1 MSEQTKKQKKG
12 KKGKKRWLIV
22 LAVLLVL
29 LAAFLFMLGSFR
41 GRSEQSAAGQSEAT
55 VSTGSISVTT
65 EGSGYVEAASTR
77 ALALEYDGKLE
88 TIYVEKGDEVT
99 VGQTL
104 ALYDRDALDSVI
116 ETKESELA
124 QINSSIAELDDT
136 GTSVISAPVG
146 GRVKRIYAS
155 EGDLVSQVMEN
166 YGGVAEI
173 SADAK
178 LKVEFD
184 CAEGNVS
191 EGDPVT
197 VEFDSWSVSGTVVS
211 SGDGKVC
218 VTIADDTEYK
228 VDTEAVVYGRSGT
241 RLGSGKLQ
249 SNHPYLVTFDYGTI
263 DEVNVTKET
272 LVSAGDTMFE
282 LTDVQYNDAYL
293 DLLSDR
299 EELVEELHDLKA
311 YQKNPVVVSEY
322 DGYIASLDVLEG
334 MPYEKGQQFCTIADT
349 QSLHL
354 KVEIDELDIDGVQP
368 GQTATVTFD
377 AFEDEEYEGVVE
389 KISGVG
395 TNSGGVTTYTVTIS
409 MDGNQ
414 HLKDAMSATAKIVM
428 DAKDNVLLVPVDAV
442 ETTDGTDY
450 VQVLTGSGTERREV
464 ELGLMNN
471 EYAEVLDGLTQGEQ
485 VLVAGKES
493 EGTMSFIMQQRMN
506 GGMMG
511 MQNGQ

>member
-22 LAVLLVL
+22 LVVLLVL

-77 ALALEYDGKLE
+77 AMALEYDGKLE

-263 DEVNVTKET
+263 D
-272 LVSAGDTMFE
+272 
-282 LTDVQYNDAYL
+282 
-293 DLLSDR
+293 
-299 EELVEELHDLKA
+299 
-311 YQKNPVVVSEY
+311 
-322 DGYIASLDVLEG
+322 
-334 MPYEKGQQFCTIADT
+334 
-349 QSLHL
+349 
-354 KVEIDELDIDGVQP
+354 
-368 GQTATVTFD
+368 
-377 AFEDEEYEGVVE
+377 
-389 KISGVG
+389 
-395 TNSGGVTTYTVTIS
+395 
-409 MDGNQ
+409 
-414 HLKDAMSATAKIVM
+414 
-428 DAKDNVLLVPVDAV
+428 
-442 ETTDGTDY
+442 
-450 VQVLTGSGTERREV
+450 
-464 ELGLMNN
+464 
-471 EYAEVLDGLTQGEQ
+471 
-485 VLVAGKES
+485 
-493 EGTMSFIMQQRMN
+493 
-506 GGMMG
+506 
-511 MQNGQ
+511 